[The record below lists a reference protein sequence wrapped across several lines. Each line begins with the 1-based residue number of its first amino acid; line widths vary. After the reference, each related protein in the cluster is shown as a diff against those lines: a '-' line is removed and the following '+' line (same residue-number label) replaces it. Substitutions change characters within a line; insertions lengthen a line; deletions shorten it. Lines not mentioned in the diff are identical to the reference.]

1 MILRVINDFS
11 FFFSLFIYLIYGPGL
26 KMLIIWLL
34 FDSAM
39 LKCSFY
45 YYDIIIIFTFPHAGA
60 YLSLN
65 CCLKEKKSLNK
76 NEKKKRMSGIVR
88 TFISAFYFLI
98 HFQSYLPSHLH
109 PWLYYLGFFFLSP
122 HIWFLFLCV
131 CLFFNFKNN
140 EFCYLLLVYRCSAV
154 MHT

>member
-1 MILRVINDFS
+1 MIFLFFLSLYLSNLWTRFEDVDNLTAFWFCHVKVLLLLLWYYYYFYFS
-11 FFFSLFIYLIYGPGL
+11 SRRSLLESE
-26 KMLIIWLL
+26 LL
-34 FDSAM
+34 F
-39 LKCSFY
+39 KR
-45 YYDIIIIFTFPHAGA
+45 
-60 YLSLN
+60 
-65 CCLKEKKSLNK
+65 KKITK
-76 NEKKKRMSGIVR
+76 QKWKKKRMSGIVR